1 MTNGLVSGMNARLAL
16 AATALLATDGG
27 CGGGRN
33 CSFQLL
39 DRSGIEGTLECCG
52 GALSEGV
59 PMPYDD
65 AQVDLA
71 FSRVEGRVTQA
82 HAWLTTL
89 ECGRLFQGQYP
100 PASGSPAP
108 LCTVYLGPVAP
119 GEVSPRRSLGPGAY
133 RIWVQAFSSQPEPAK
148 IGADIGIWGERCGG
162 AGPY

>member
-1 MTNGLVSGMNARLAL
+1 MRAPLTTT
-16 AATALLATDGG
+16 TALLLLTGGG
-27 CGGGRN
+27 CGGGGN
-33 CSFQLL
+33 CSLQLL
-39 DRSGIEGTLECCG
+39 DRWKLDERTLECCG
-52 GALSEGV
+52 AAFSEGV

-71 FSRVEGRVTQA
+71 LSRVEGRVTQA

-100 PASGSPAP
+100 PVSGSPAP

-119 GEVSPRRSLGPGAY
+119 GEVSPRRSLGPGTY

-148 IGADIGIWGERCGG
+148 VGADIGIWGERCGG
-162 AGPY
+162 AGL